1 MSSPLATPQIPV
13 PYPGTPLDS
22 DASVVARDI
31 LTSSDE
37 KLLSLKGEMSDMGL
51 LASDEGLRK
60 GDLEELG
67 LLWGKLRKLGQVAK
81 DNGYVIL
88 DLFL

>member
-22 DASVVARDI
+22 DASVVARDLI
-31 LTSSDE
+31 TS
-37 KLLSLKGEMSDMGL
+37 
-51 LASDEGLRK
+51 SDEGLRK

-81 DNGYVIL
+81 DNGYVSLSERIGS
-88 DLFL
+88 